1 MDIASVEFF
10 SSASIKAFTDHPHVL
25 DGALGRT
32 LAYLGLSIVL
42 GLRVW
47 IGILRDAVPQR
58 LVAFQITAIVAG
70 LAGAFLVINASL
82 SEAVDPFSSSFSM
95 QQTTPTFTDY
105 QQMLLHTA
113 YGKAWLLYLG
123 LLAAGILLVR
133 HAWAAW
139 GAAVGAGFALAAC
152 GHSGEYGLGASLY
165 WFGAVHLLMALTW
178 VGGFCVLLAGRL
190 GEKWRIEYAALQ
202 TFSRIA
208 LPLFAVIVLL
218 GLIRLALQYEYEDGL
233 GALYVAML
241 ILKLVAVGGV
251 IAGAAGLR
259 RLLQNAHAD
268 ENAYDN
274 KLGTEIFFAGLLILA
289 TALLT
294 QLPPR

>member
-42 GLRVW
+42 GLRLW
-47 IGILRDAVPQR
+47 MGLLGSAPQR
-58 LVAFQITAIVAG
+58 ILAYQITAL
-70 LAGAFLVINASL
+70 LAAFVGAFLVINASL
-82 SEAVDPFSSSFSM
+82 SDAVDPFSSSSSM
-95 QQTTPTFTDY
+95 QQTSLIFTDY

-113 YGKAWLLYLG
+113 YGNAWLLYLG
-123 LLAAGILLVR
+123 LLTVAMLLVR
-133 HAWAAW
+133 HAWPAW
-139 GAAVGAGFALAAC
+139 SAAVGAGFALAAC

-165 WFGAVHLLMALTW
+165 WSGALHLLLALTW
-178 VGGFCVLLAGRL
+178 IGGFCVLVAGRL
-190 GEKWRIEYAALQ
+190 GEGWRIEYAALR
-202 TFSRIA
+202 TFSHIA
-208 LPLFAVIVLL
+208 LPLFLLIVLL
-218 GLIRLALQYEYEDGL
+218 GLIRLGLQYDYEGGL

-241 ILKLVAVGGV
+241 ALKLIAVGGV
-251 IAGAAGLR
+251 VVGATGLR
-259 RLLQNAHAD
+259 KLLKNADAD
-268 ENAYDN
+268 ESAYDD

>member
-42 GLRVW
+42 GLRLW
-47 IGILRDAVPQR
+47 MGILRDAGPNR
-58 LVAFQITAIVAG
+58 ILAYQITAFIAG
-70 LAGAFLVINASL
+70 LAGAFLVINAAL
-82 SEAVDPFSSSFSM
+82 SEAIDPFSSSFSM
-95 QQTTPTFTDY
+95 QEAMPSFADY

-113 YGKAWLLYLG
+113 YGNAWLLYLG
-123 LLAAGILLVR
+123 LLTAAMLLVR
-133 HAWAAW
+133 HAWPAW
-139 GAAVGAGFALAAC
+139 IMGIGAGFALAAC

-165 WFGAVHLLMALTW
+165 WFGALHLLLALTW
-178 VGGFCVLLAGRL
+178 VGGFCVLLSGRL
-190 GEKWRIEYAALQ
+190 GEGWRIEYAALHD
-202 TFSRIA
+202 FSRIA
-208 LPLFAVIVLL
+208 LPLFLLIILL
-218 GLIRLALQYEYEDGL
+218 GLIRLGLQYDYEDGL

-241 ILKLVAVGGV
+241 IIKLVAVGGV
-251 IAGAAGLR
+251 IAGAASLR
-259 RLLQNAHAD
+259 KLLRSGAD

-274 KLGTEIFFAGLLILA
+274 KLGTEIFFAGLLVLA

-294 QLPPR
+294 QLPPK